1 MVQEELLFS
10 SGMSMCD
17 GFLGVL
23 LIGSFIE
30 AFTID
35 ASDLSFVGATLAI
48 LARLRG
54 GGLPLES
61 RERRLEPTDAECVKL
76 LSLKSCCDAY
86 VLRIFASSRSICKK
100 IKEW

>member
-10 SGMSMCD
+10 SGMSIVD

-86 VLRIFASSRSICKK
+86 VLRIFASSRSICKQ